1 MVAPTECGSKKCP
14 HCHVVTLDERGH
26 VNQVTDRIRPLSA
39 DDLRWWLREAES
51 ELGARSTFGAFVDLA
66 MSGIQSGGRSNGVE
80 RAWTD
85 RKRRAAA
92 RETCIRRRLRLL
104 EILPKHLAVLCAA
117 YGPRPEAIAERAERV
132 TGDRD
137 ARLSLLGLF
146 GELLPVVLLTDGA
159 APLFN
164 PVAPVLPPPS
174 EVRGRVR
181 CGGTV
186 REEHRK
192 DFAAGEGSIVSE
204 RPQAE
209 MVFDSVLRVDGPVE
223 TLDAVETPESFL
235 ARVQSGETAT
245 MRGEVHLRRWR
256 GYGDGAGVLAR
267 LAELA
272 HQALRARAR
281 AAAQDSKPYTREES
295 AAAAQ
300 LREAEAMLAQAHRFL
315 DAARA
320 AAGLVEISLAPL
332 PPPKRKRRSAQRSR
346 SITRA
351 A

>member
-1 MVAPTECGSKKCP
+1 MRDPVECESKKCP
-14 HCHVVTLDERGH
+14 HCHEVVLDDRWH
-26 VNQVTDRIRPLSA
+26 VARVLSRIRRLSPE
-39 DDLRWWLREAES
+39 DLRWWFREAEAQ
-51 ELGARSTFGAFVDLA
+51 LGARSTFGAFVDLA

-80 RAWTD
+80 RAWND
-85 RKRRAAA
+85 RKRAAAA
-92 RETCIRRRLRLL
+92 RERCIRRRIQLL
-104 EILPKHLAVLCAA
+104 QVPSPVLAVLAAA
-117 YGPRPEAIAERAERV
+117 YGPRPEAIAMRAERV
-132 TGDRD
+132 TGLVA
-137 ARLSLLGLF
+137 ARQDLLALF
-146 GELLPVVLLTDGA
+146 GELLPVVLLTSAA
-159 APLFN
+159 APFFE
-164 PVAPVLPPPS
+164 PVAPAPSPPT
-174 EVRGRVR
+174 EVRGQVR

-192 DFAAGEGSIVSE
+192 DFAAGEGSVVIE
-204 RPQAE
+204 RMQVE

-223 TLDAVETPESFL
+223 TIDAVETPASFL
-235 ARVQSGETAT
+235 ARIQSGDASAT
-245 MRGEVHLRRWR
+245 RGEVHVRRWR
-256 GYGDGAGVLAR
+256 GDGDGQGGLAR
-267 LAELA
+267 LAEVA
-272 HQALRARAR
+272 HQALRARVR
-281 AAAQDSKPYTREES
+281 AASQDSKPYTREES